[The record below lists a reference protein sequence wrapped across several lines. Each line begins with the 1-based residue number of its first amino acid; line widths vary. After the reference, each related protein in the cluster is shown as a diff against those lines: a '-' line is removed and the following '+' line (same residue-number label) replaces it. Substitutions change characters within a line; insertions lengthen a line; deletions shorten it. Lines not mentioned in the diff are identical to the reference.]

1 MCEINAVLLKLF
13 CKNFFL
19 YLLVKVICLV
29 LRFLCVCWMM
39 YIVVV
44 LMDIIVLKYFYV
56 SIIYI
61 LINYSSLA
69 YCDGPKRFVS
79 YLCTVVALEL

>member
-1 MCEINAVLLKLF
+1 
-13 CKNFFL
+13 
-19 YLLVKVICLV
+19 
-29 LRFLCVCWMM
+29 MM